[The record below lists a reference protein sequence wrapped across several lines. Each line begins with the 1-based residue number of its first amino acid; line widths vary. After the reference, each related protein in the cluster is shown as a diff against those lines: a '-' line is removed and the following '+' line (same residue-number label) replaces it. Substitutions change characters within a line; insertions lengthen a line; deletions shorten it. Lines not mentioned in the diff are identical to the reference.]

1 MKNIDRKKLQELD
14 SLFSGSRKAVISTHS
29 HPDGDAIGSS
39 TALLQYL
46 RRRGVDARVLL
57 PDPCPDTL
65 QFAIREDIAPFI
77 EVGEEKADAL
87 LSNSD
92 LLVSIDYNAP
102 HRTECLESHLR
113 AYGGTK
119 VLIDHHLSPEEG
131 FYSLIFSEE
140 EVSSSCELLYYI
152 LKGMG
157 DVDGKAE
164 RLGTEIGEALLL
176 GMTTDSNNFAN
187 STYPTTLAMAGEL
200 VAAGVDREALLG
212 QLYQTYRENRFRMM
226 GFYLSRRLKITP
238 LGVAYAVLTASD
250 LKRYDIR
257 EGETEGF
264 VNLPLGIKEVRLS
277 VFLKEDKDRIRVSL
291 RSKPGT
297 SANLCARQYFH
308 GGGHEL
314 AAGGKLHAGVD
325 FPTVADAAAYIE
337 ECTAKFF
344 AETEGGE
351 APEA

>member
-1 MKNIDRKKLQELD
+1 MKNIDKKKLQELF
-14 SLFSGSRKAVISTHS
+14 SLFSRSEKAVISTHS

-39 TALLQYL
+39 IALLRYL
-46 RRRGVDARVLL
+46 RRRGVDACVLL

-65 QFAIREDIAPFI
+65 SFAIKEDIAPFI
-77 EVGEEKADAL
+77 ESGEERARELLPKA
-87 LSNSD
+87 D

-102 HRTECLESHLR
+102 HRTETLERHLR
-113 AYGGTK
+113 DFKGIK
-119 VLIDHHLSPEEG
+119 VLIDHHLSPDEG

-152 LKGMG
+152 LKGME
-157 DVDGKAE
+157 DIDGKIE

-176 GMTTDSNNFAN
+176 GMTTDSNNFGN

-200 VAAGVDREALLG
+200 VAAGVDRDALLA

-226 GFYLSRRLKITP
+226 GFYLSKRLKITSF
-238 LGVAYAVLTASD
+238 GVAYAVLTAAD
-250 LKRYDIR
+250 LKRFDIR

-264 VNLPLGIKEVRLS
+264 VNLPLGIKDVRLS

-314 AAGGKLHAGVD
+314 AAGGKLHAGED
-325 FPTVADAAAYIE
+325 FSTIADAADYIE
-337 ECTAKFF
+337 TCTAKFF
-344 AETEGGE
+344 ENEN
-351 APEA
+351 